1 MTIINKDKELLNDM
15 RSLEGYLKDEL
26 NIYEIEYRSDEE
38 KFIRL
43 RAKPNFPLLGKR
55 LGKRM
60 KIFASRISKLTTD
73 EIGYL
78 LENHELEISV
88 DGGKELFSI
97 NEIEVLQE
105 GREGSNTISNSKIS
119 IDLDCTVTPE
129 LKRAGYAREFVN
141 RIQRLR
147 KDLDLSVSDR
157 IELHYNT
164 EDSLKSA
171 IEEHIDYIKNETLSI
186 NVSFNETLS
195 GANAEIDGISV
206 DFNIKKLSN

>member
-1 MTIINKDKELLNDM
+1 
-15 RSLEGYLKDEL
+15 
-26 NIYEIEYRSDEE
+26 
-38 KFIRL
+38 
-43 RAKPNFPLLGKR
+43 
-55 LGKRM
+55 M
-60 KIFASRISKLTTD
+60 KIFAPRISKLTTD
-73 EIGYL
+73 EIDYL

-186 NVSFNETLS
+186 NISFNETLT

>member
-1 MTIINKDKELLNDM
+1 M
-15 RSLEGYLKDEL
+15 Y
-26 NIYEIEYRSDEE
+26 
-38 KFIRL
+38 
-43 RAKPNFPLLGKR
+43 KR
-55 LGKRM
+55 
-60 KIFASRISKLTTD
+60 
-73 EIGYL
+73 
-78 LENHELEISV
+78 
-88 DGGKELFSI
+88 
-97 NEIEVLQE
+97 Q
-105 GREGSNTISNSKIS
+105 
-119 IDLDCTVTPE
+119 E